1 MAGVVFL
8 FTVTGLMHIV
18 ADIFKNSF
26 FYGFIFLGALV
37 LFSGCSEPEKADKA
51 EFLLKTPA
59 MGVTGFE
66 FSEELD
72 LKRAAYPY
80 NIDEEP
86 AEYNEMVIHL
96 VKILSEELILLT
108 AAADKG
114 VVVTDEELA
123 LAEDEFKK
131 DYPEDSFDQMLL
143 TNAIPYR
150 LWKKRFKRDLIIEK
164 LIHQELVE
172 KIEITPQDIVSFYD
186 ELKSEARTKKVDDSS
201 DDAFTETKQN
211 LYSETQLV
219 SRLRMQKTQE
229 KYDAWIQ
236 DLQNLYPLEINEEAL
251 KKFLIEL
258 ENNKGR

>member
-1 MAGVVFL
+1 MPYPIGYGKS
-8 FTVTGLMHIV
+8 GL
-18 ADIFKNSF
+18 
-26 FYGFIFLGALV
+26 
-37 LFSGCSEPEKADKA
+37 
-51 EFLLKTPA
+51 
-59 MGVTGFE
+59 
-66 FSEELD
+66 
-72 LKRAAYPY
+72 
-80 NIDEEP
+80 
-86 AEYNEMVIHL
+86 
-96 VKILSEELILLT
+96 
-108 AAADKG
+108 
-114 VVVTDEELA
+114 
-123 LAEDEFKK
+123 
-131 DYPEDSFDQMLL
+131 
-143 TNAIPYR
+143 
-150 LWKKRFKRDLIIEK
+150 KRDLIIEK

>member
-1 MAGVVFL
+1 M
-8 FTVTGLMHIV
+8 
-18 ADIFKNSF
+18 
-26 FYGFIFLGALV
+26 
-37 LFSGCSEPEKADKA
+37 FSGCSEPEKIDKSV
-51 EFLLKTPA
+51 FLLKTPA
-59 MGVTGFE
+59 MIVTGFE

-86 AEYNEMVIHL
+86 DEYNEMVIGL
-96 VKILSEELILLT
+96 VKNLSEELILLT

-114 VVVTDEELA
+114 IVVTDEELA
-123 LAEDEFKK
+123 LAEAAFKK

-150 LWKKRFKRDLIIEK
+150 LWKKRFKRDMIIDK

-172 KIEITPQDIVSFYD
+172 KIEITPQDIVNFYN
-186 ELKSEARTKKVDDSS
+186 ELKSEVQTKKGDNASVDS
-201 DDAFTETKQN
+201 FEETQQT
-211 LYSETQLV
+211 LDSETQLV

-229 KYDAWIQ
+229 KYDTWIQ
-236 DLQNLYPLEINEEAL
+236 DLWNLYPIEINEEAL